1 MKKLSSLLLALFVS
15 ITTFAQLTV
24 TVSGNTVTMKTSIP
38 SGDWGSAP
46 VNLYAYAD
54 PADTTPN
61 LPATVQILGG
71 WPGTAM
77 VDDGSGMY
85 SVSVDLSTKFPVGTK
100 VNNFKF
106 IYNSP
111 DGSGGYYQN
120 PGGGNPGFN
129 VTDPAHASGYT
140 AVTTGTLGLTDFV
153 NLKKKSIVV
162 DGQLHTPL
170 KGNLSLEVYE
180 MGGKLVKSFEANSNG
195 NAIELNLIK
204 KGIYLVKITNGA
216 TSEVVKF
223 AK

>member
-38 SGDWGSAP
+38 SSDWGSAP

-54 PADTTPN
+54 PADTSPN

-111 DGSGGYYQN
+111 DGGGGYYQN
-120 PGGGNPGFN
+120 PGGGEPGFN
-129 VTDPAHASGYT
+129 VTDPTHATGYS
-140 AVTTGTLGLTDFV
+140 AVTTLGLTNLID
-153 NLKKKSIVV
+153 LKKKSVVV
-162 DGQLHTPL
+162 DGQLHTSL
-170 KGNLSLEVYE
+170 KGNLSLKIYE
-180 MGGKLVKSFEANSNG
+180 MGGKLVKSFDTNSTG
-195 NAIELNLIK
+195 NAIELNLINN
-204 KGIYLVKITNGA
+204 GIYIVKISNGA